1 MSDSG
6 AEAVVVEAVRTPQA
20 NKDGA
25 LAELYPEDL
34 VTTVLDAL
42 VERSGVPA
50 TDWDDVR
57 LGCANQEAEQG
68 RNLARQSLLAGGF
81 PEAVPASTT
90 TRLCGSS
97 LTALNDAA
105 RAVETGDGEIYPVA
119 GVEHMTRVPFSD
131 WLHPAIEACDGEVYP
146 VAGVE
151 HMTRVPFSDWLH
163 PSIEERYD
171 ADRLPMGQTA
181 ERIARDHDVGREA
194 QDRFALRSHERASEA
209 ADHGRFDDELVPVE
223 TAAGTVAADETP
235 RPGTSLDALADL
247 PTVFRDDDRATVT
260 PGNASPLTDGAAGL
274 LVTSRTYA
282 EEHGL
287 DPLAR
292 VRSRAVVGVDPLV
305 MGRGPIPAT
314 RQVLD
319 SAGLEVNDLDL
330 VELNEAFAAQSLHCQ
345 RELGIP
351 DDVLNV
357 NGGAIALG
365 HPLGCSGARIATTL
379 LHELARRD
387 GDLGLATMC
396 VGFGQG
402 VATLFERVA

>member
-50 TDWDDVR
+50 TDWADFR

-81 PEAVPASTT
+81 PETVPASTT

-105 RAVETGDGEIYPVA
+105 RAVEAGDGAVYPVA

-131 WLHPAIEACDGEVYP
+131 WLHPA
-146 VAGVE
+146 
-151 HMTRVPFSDWLH
+151 
-163 PSIEERYD
+163 IEERYD

-181 ERIARDHDVGREA
+181 ERIARDHDIGREA
-194 QDRFALRSHERASEA
+194 QDRFALRSHERASDA
-209 ADHGRFDDELVPVE
+209 AANGRFDDELVPVE
-223 TAAGTVAADETP
+223 TGSGTVVADETP
-235 RPGTSLDALADL
+235 RPETSLDALADL
-247 PTVFRDDDRATVT
+247 PTVFRDDERATVT

-292 VRSRAVVGVDPLV
+292 IRSRAVVGVDPLV

-319 SAGLEVNDLDL
+319 SAGLEANDLDL

-379 LHELARRD
+379 LHELDRRD

-402 VATLFERVA
+402 VATLFERIA

>member
-25 LAELYPEDL
+25 LADLYPEDL

-50 TDWDDVR
+50 EEWDDFR

-105 RAVETGDGEIYPVA
+105 RAVEAGDGAVYPVA

-131 WLHPAIEACDGEVYP
+131 WLHPA
-146 VAGVE
+146 
-151 HMTRVPFSDWLH
+151 
-163 PSIEERYD
+163 IEERYD

-194 QDRFALRSHERASEA
+194 QDRFALRSHERASDA
-209 ADHGRFDDELVPVE
+209 AASGRFDDELVPVE
-223 TAAGTVAADETP
+223 SASGTVAADQTP
-235 RPGTSLDALADL
+235 RPETSLEALADL

-274 LVTSRTYA
+274 LVTSRSYA

-292 VRSRAVVGVDPLV
+292 VRSRSVVGVDPLV

-314 RQVLD
+314 RSVLD
-319 SAGLEVNDLDL
+319 SAGLGVSDLDL
-330 VELNEAFAAQSLHCQ
+330 VELNEAFAAQSLHCK

-379 LHELARRD
+379 LHELDKRED
-387 GDLGLATMC
+387 DLGLATMC